1 MTTKKAAVKKTRKKP
16 AKQPVKKKKKSR
28 ARRATKSKRSTVSQ
42 RVIIQGGGGFGGGGA
57 SSSSSSGGGGGIVYL
72 PVPQFQSN
80 ALDSTLGVRAPA
92 EPKTAPPPPVEQP
105 IEGRRLGTTY
115 AQPKRRPNLTNTSGV
130 LFTQA
135 ARENKAEPMEQEF
148 KPATT
153 FEPPV
158 FERAAP
164 PAPAEFAPPPQPSAP
179 QVFSMGSSRPPPE
192 VEPSF
197 AERADALVPVAPLA
211 LEQAVEQ
218 QPVPALMPAN
228 EPEQGIV
235 AFAQNR
241 QAQGERQL
249 VPGPPPVEL
258 GRVPLDVLLAS
269 GPRQVDYQ
277 QSLGSRLPRGVQVSG
292 IDRQTRNE
300 RGREVDL
307 VADQRAAPRQ
317 RMPPLLQN

>member
-80 ALDSTLGVRAPA
+80 ALDTTMGVRAPA
-92 EPKTAPPPPVEQP
+92 EPAAAPPPVAEP

-115 AQPKRRPNLTNTSGV
+115 AQRRRPNLTNTSGV

-135 ARENKAEPMEQEF
+135 ARESKAEPMEQEF

-164 PAPAEFAPPPQPSAP
+164 PAPAEFAPPPQASAP
-179 QVFSMGSSRPPPE
+179 QVFDIGSSAPPR

-197 AERADALVPVAPLA
+197 AERADELLPVPPQA

-228 EPEQGIV
+228 QPERGIV
-235 AFAQNR
+235 AFDHNR
-241 QAQGERQL
+241 LIGQGRLQDEQGGRDT
-249 VPGPPPVEL
+249 PASFTPSATGIEMAGAGPARL
-258 GRVPLDVLLAS
+258 
-269 GPRQVDYQ
+269 DYQ
-277 QSLGSRLPRGVQVSG
+277 QNNPIALPAGVQVAG
-292 IDRQTRNE
+292 LVRQVEQRMQNRLE
-300 RGREVDL
+300 RVG
-307 VADQRAAPRQ
+307 AQRAAARQ
-317 RMPPLLQN
+317 RTD